1 MDSKAKHKSTALL
14 HTSVGLEKRE
24 SKYLDLLGNWIV
36 LAAGPITFICSCS
49 TPDTCADY
57 IRIASIGF
65 GGWQGR
71 EETRTG
77 P

>member
-36 LAAGPITFICSCS
+36 LAAGPITFIC
-49 TPDTCADY
+49 
-57 IRIASIGF
+57 
-65 GGWQGR
+65 
-71 EETRTG
+71 
-77 P
+77 